1 MECVMTLMVNKSIT
15 KVFTIIYQGTGYKVG
30 EETAMCSG
38 CIILSCTSRPCVGRH
53 GEKCKL
59 FWNVTLIGEHCCKDC
74 EGTVFPPNQALPPV
88 SLHDEC
94 GTTEHAVC
102 KELWHSGAPRP
113 AIEVSYTA
121 TNCCGNDPVGTRV
134 LEPSSCSFRTCTAGV
149 PAFWERTYVHHG

>member
-74 EGTVFPPNQALPPV
+74 EGTVFPPNQALHPV

-94 GTTEHAVC
+94 DTTEHAVC

-121 TNCCGNDPVGTRV
+121 TNCCGKDPVGTIV
-134 LEPSSCSFRTCTAGV
+134 VELSSCSFRTCTAGV